1 MEINNINKNINNAP
15 FFDMMNDDIPHNEY
29 DNIKCKKNEIIYND
43 NIEEDNE
50 VDNDVKN
57 KLLNNIINKKELPVS
72 KIFLFVIFAV
82 LICVIIYIII
92 NLISNRNDNEK
103 KVKKNKNGKNEC
115 VESDSDSNISSN
127 STSDDDDA
135 ELIQNALKTKKTQHN
150 NALQTDVPHNDNN
163 STQYI
168 QHQQT
173 QQHPIQQCTY
183 ETNEPNEQEQ
193 DPNEQEQ
200 NEDIDKK
207 TQIIQKRNDLL
218 NLVKNDDN
226 NEQNINNM
234 IMNKIGN
241 LKISKLQKIDEDLSN
256 YNDEDNESNNSKNKK
271 KNLWQNNTHE
281 NIYDNC
287 AIIETKKRGR
297 PKKIT
302 ELISENNE

>member
-1 MEINNINKNINNAP
+1 MEINNNINKNINNAP

-43 NIEEDNE
+43 NVEEDNGA
-50 VDNDVKN
+50 DNDVKN
-57 KLLNNIINKKELPVS
+57 KLLNKKELPVS

-82 LICVIIYIII
+82 LICLIIYIII
-92 NLISNRNDNEK
+92 NLISNRNDNKK

-115 VESDSDSNISSN
+115 VESDSDSNTSSSISV
-127 STSDDDDA
+127 SDDDNDDNDKEHNA
-135 ELIQNALKTKKTQHN
+135 KLIQNALKTKKPQHN
-150 NALQTDVPHNDNN
+150 SALQTDVPCNDNN

-168 QHQQT
+168 QHQQM
-173 QQHPIQQCTY
+173 QQHPIQQ
-183 ETNEPNEQEQ
+183 NEQQQEQ
-193 DPNEQEQ
+193 NEQEQ

-207 TQIIQKRNDLL
+207 TQIRQNRDDLL
-218 NLVKNDDN
+218 NSVKSGDN
-226 NEQNINNM
+226 NEQDINNM

-256 YNDEDNESNNSKNKK
+256 YNNEDNESNNSENKK
-271 KNLWQNNTHE
+271 SVWQNNTHE
-281 NIYDNC
+281 NSFDNC